1 MHCVLARVAQPCRF
15 SPQSR
20 DLNADGLIRVTQF
33 CLSKLARLTSEV
45 QRLAG
50 LTRPVE
56 GTVIKITTLRI
67 SDDVALQSLAK
78 CTGWFSYLGFLDIL
92 QSKNRS
98 KGDCEWQN

>member
-56 GTVIKITTLRI
+56 GAVIKITTLRI
-67 SDDVALQSLAK
+67 SDDVALQSRCSGKMYRVVLL
-78 CTGWFSYLGFLDIL
+78 SRISRYLTVEE
-92 QSKNRS
+92 SKQTRL
-98 KGDCEWQN
+98 